1 MDKNKH
7 LEKLREMRER
17 AGIIFKKSFNCQDAE
32 KNIHLVDSE
41 TFFKKYKKRLFDMG
55 YLPSDDFSF
64 DIIRHRLPWAERHH
78 VGKSYSWKY
87 FYSTT
92 FTIEPE
98 MIDFLE
104 RHLFIFKKENTTID
118 IEKETNT
125 ILELKKAIKQLPNKK
140 NQSLEE
146 SIIKAELRK
155 EVLIL
160 KLKILNQ
167 RLSKLNKNTK
177 SQAKLDFEIGINRL
191 KSKLENLEQRILKL
205 KQENDLK

>member
-55 YLPSDDFSF
+55 YLTSDDFTF

-104 RHLFIFKKENTTID
+104 RHLFIFKKESR
-118 IEKETNT
+118 T
-125 ILELKKAIKQLPNKK
+125 ILEIKKEIQQLQKNKK
-140 NQSLEE
+140 PTLEE
-146 SIIKAELRK
+146 QIKIAELRK
-155 EVLIL
+155 EKLIL
-160 KLKILNQ
+160 KLKNIKFQLSKVNQTTNPQSKSDSEKGLARVSSKIEEIDQEILMLKQKILN
-167 RLSKLNKNTK
+167 N
-177 SQAKLDFEIGINRL
+177 I
-191 KSKLENLEQRILKL
+191 
-205 KQENDLK
+205 

>member
-55 YLPSDDFSF
+55 YLPSDDFTF

-104 RHLFIFKKENTTID
+104 KHLFIFKINTPNEIKYSKKLEVNVNKINSYKE
-118 IEKETNT
+118 
-125 ILELKKAIKQLPNKK
+125 
-140 NQSLEE
+140 SLEE
-146 SIIKAELRK
+146 
-155 EVLIL
+155 
-160 KLKILNQ
+160 
-167 RLSKLNKNTK
+167 RL
-177 SQAKLDFEIGINRL
+177 E
-191 KSKLENLEQRILKL
+191 KLENNKQKRKDKIKRLHTFINESPPNTNPINLQNWKKGIDKCYTSIRFIDEEILKIKKEL
-205 KQENDLK
+205 NLI